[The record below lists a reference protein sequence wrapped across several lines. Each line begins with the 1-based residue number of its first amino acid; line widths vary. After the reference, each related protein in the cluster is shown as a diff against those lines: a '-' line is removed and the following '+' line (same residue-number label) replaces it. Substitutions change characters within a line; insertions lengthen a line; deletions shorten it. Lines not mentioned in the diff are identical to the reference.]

1 MEYDSSPA
9 KRRKISHE
17 NPESNKDPNLN
28 AIEGSTMDATEET
41 GSQIRVIDTMPAQML
56 GSSGDDGHS
65 HCRNKLLVLDVNGRN
80 IKQVLDFLMRDTQHQ
95 LLFCWDEIWLLY
107 RINLHCIGTC
117 FNTIENNEKPL
128 LLNELKKL
136 WEKQDP
142 NLPWDR
148 GVFDESNTLILDD
161 SPYKAL
167 LNLVSFFFFFFHCNF
182 HSGIYEKI
190 VPNFCSLDLLLG
202 GSPTLRVGIIGA
214 FIESSLPTA
223 MPPCKDSSS
232 TDDLNLSMSDQLAQP
247 LATAAATSTTSNQTA
262 SQLADL
268 IQPTLRVVFKRPYCD
283 VFLQFCFGKFNV
295 GIWTSTTK
303 YNMECVLDFL
313 MRDTQH
319 KLLFCWDL
327 SHCTDTG
334 FSTVENRCKR
344 ILLKE
349 IRKLWE
355 KKDSNLPWELGEYDE
370 SNTLLV
376 ENAPCKALLN
386 PPNTA
391 IFPYPYRYWNRE
403 DNSLEFKKSSSNLTG
418 TWMEVAPRALDFLQA
433 LFCTALHVGSYS
445 AVNGSVTCSRKSGIQ
460 KFKFDRRRYMC
471 EKFSFFSKCG
481 NLKVTRYDMD
491 GSGWLG
497 SIQDHLNKFLSL
509 KSKADQHEDTLK
521 EVENMLEKCDYEK
534 HVAETETD
542 ELKMKMQLGRVTRN
556 DGAE

>member
-1 MEYDSSPA
+1 MKISNQIPKGICKTDEKITNHICLIPNGLCSKDAGYAYAEERIMEYDSSPA

-41 GSQIRVIDTMPAQML
+41 VFKRTYCDEFLKFWFERFSVGVWTSRT
-56 GSSGDDGHS
+56 
-65 HCRNKLLVLDVNGRN
+65 RRN

-167 LNLVSFFFFFFHCNF
+167 LNLHCNF

-268 IQPTLRVVFKRPYCD
+268 IQPTLRV
-283 VFLQFCFGKFNV
+283 
-295 GIWTSTTK
+295 
-303 YNMECVLDFL
+303 
-313 MRDTQH
+313 
-319 KLLFCWDL
+319 
-327 SHCTDTG
+327 
-334 FSTVENRCKR
+334 
-344 ILLKE
+344 
-349 IRKLWE
+349 
-355 KKDSNLPWELGEYDE
+355 GE
-370 SNTLLV
+370 
-376 ENAPCKALLN
+376 
-386 PPNTA
+386 PP
-391 IFPYPYRYWNRE
+391 RRRLRE
-403 DNSLEFKKSSSNLTG
+403 
-418 TWMEVAPRALDFLQA
+418 
-433 LFCTALHVGSYS
+433 
-445 AVNGSVTCSRKSGIQ
+445 Q
-460 KFKFDRRRYMC
+460 KFGTI
-471 EKFSFFSKCG
+471 FS
-481 NLKVTRYDMD
+481 Y
-491 GSGWLG
+491 
-497 SIQDHLNKFLSL
+497 IP
-509 KSKADQHEDTLK
+509 E
-521 EVENMLEKCDYEK
+521 
-534 HVAETETD
+534 
-542 ELKMKMQLGRVTRN
+542 
-556 DGAE
+556 